1 MQILHSNCSQMLALN
16 ISAVAIARIMSRT
29 GNAKE
34 SIHLHGSI
42 IQKHHVYK
50 DQCGTQF
57 YEYILYMYIA

>member
-1 MQILHSNCSQMLALN
+1 MLALN